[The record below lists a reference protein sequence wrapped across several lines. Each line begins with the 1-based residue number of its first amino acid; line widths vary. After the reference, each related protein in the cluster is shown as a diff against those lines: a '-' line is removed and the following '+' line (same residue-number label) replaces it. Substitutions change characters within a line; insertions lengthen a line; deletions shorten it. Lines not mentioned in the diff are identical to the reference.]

1 MVEILKDTVEVDF
14 NNELNSL
21 KKEILDN
28 TANHTNSKEQPDLGM
43 VENFSFATDLEKDK
57 SSSLFGTIAE
67 QFNNKK
73 SIAELNEQRFF
84 FNKDNRSITPLLVDG
99 KEIGR
104 QRVTSIFDR
113 NENGD
118 LILKNYTAINN
129 YQQVNEEKIYE
140 TLATIKPFVYEN
152 ENTLR
157 IESNDTYD
165 YDILFHYDGHF
176 SIIQKEGKKNKQP
189 KLDTP
194 KWMEDFSL
202 FLKEVF
208 PPAYEAYYDAS
219 KQATEKTN

>member
-1 MVEILKDTVEVDF
+1 MTKHYKKDIIAVHFFILFFTIMVEILKDTVEVDF
-14 NNELNSL
+14 NSELNSL

-194 KWMEDFSL
+194 K
-202 FLKEVF
+202 
-208 PPAYEAYYDAS
+208 
-219 KQATEKTN
+219 

>member
-14 NNELNSL
+14 NSELNSL

>member
-14 NNELNSL
+14 NSELNSL

-194 KWMEDFSL
+194 K
-202 FLKEVF
+202 
-208 PPAYEAYYDAS
+208 
-219 KQATEKTN
+219 